1 MTADDTRP
9 EEDTEKPQPEYV
21 EHIARKS
28 EDFAQWYTDVVR
40 KAELADYTPVRG
52 CMVIRPYGYALWE
65 NIRDALDDMIKATGH
80 SNMYFPLLIPESLF
94 LKEAEH
100 VEGFAPEVAWVTH
113 GGDRKLEE
121 RLAIRPT
128 SETII
133 GTLYKKWIRSHRDLP
148 VLINQWANVM
158 RWEMRTR
165 LFLRTAEFLW
175 QEGHTFHATDAET
188 VEEVD
193 KMLECYRSLAE
204 DWLAMPVI
212 KGQKTEA
219 EKFAGA
225 RYTMSIEALM
235 SDGKALQSGTSHHLG
250 QNFTKAYDIT
260 YADRENQRRYPYGTS
275 WGLSTRVIGGVI
287 MCHGD
292 EAGLIMPP
300 RVAPIQVVIVPIYRG
315 EEERATVLEAVNS
328 LTADLTANSAYD
340 GRPLRVHVDDR
351 DEKPGYKF
359 NDWELRGVPL
369 RVEIGPRDLANG
381 QAVVVERIG
390 RGKQPERL
398 SSLSKR
404 LPDQLDLFHQRL
416 FSRALDMRA
425 SFTVEVASRAELD
438 AAYADGKQALARGSW
453 CGDGACEAEI
463 KETTHGASIRGIVA
477 NEASGACAGCG
488 KPGTHTVYWARA
500 Y

>member
-9 EEDTEKPQPEYV
+9 QEDAEKPQPEYV
-21 EHIARKS
+21 DHIAEKS
-28 EDFAQWYTDVVR
+28 DDFSQWYTDVVR

-52 CMVIRPYGYALWE
+52 CMVIRPYGWALWE

-100 VEGFAPEVAWVTH
+100 VEGFTPQVAWVTH
-113 GGDRKLEE
+113 GGAQKLEE

-133 GTLYKKWIRSHRDLP
+133 GTLYKKWIHSHRDLP
-148 VLINQWANVM
+148 VLINQWANVV

-165 LFLRTAEFLW
+165 LFLRTAEFMW
-175 QEGHTFHATDAET
+175 QEGHTFHATDAEAI
-188 VEEVD
+188 EEVD
-193 KMLECYRSLAE
+193 KMLECYRVLSE
-204 DWLAMPVI
+204 EWLAVPVF
-212 KGQKTEA
+212 KAVKTES

-225 RYTMSIEALM
+225 KYTMAIEALM
-235 SDGKALQSGTSHHLG
+235 SDGKALQLGTSHHLD

-260 YADRENQRRYPYGTS
+260 YSDRDNRRRYPHGTS
-275 WGLSTRVIGGVI
+275 WGLSTRVIGGLI

-292 EAGLIMPP
+292 ESGLIMPP

-315 EEERATVLEAVNS
+315 DEQRALVDAAVSELKAS
-328 LTADLTANSAYD
+328 L
-340 GRPLRVHVDDR
+340 GGIRVHVDDR
-351 DEKPGYKF
+351 DEKPGYKY

-369 RVEIGPRDLANG
+369 RVELGPRDIESG
-381 QAVVVERIG
+381 QAVVVERINREKVAVPIG
-390 RGKQPERL
+390 ELPARL
-398 SSLSKR
+398 TEMLE
-404 LPDQLDLFHQRL
+404 QFHVRL
-416 FSRALDMRA
+416 FDRAVAMRE
-425 SFTVEVASRAELD
+425 SYTVNVSSRAELD
-438 AAYADGKQALARGSW
+438 AAYADGKQALARGPW
-453 CGDGACEAEI
+453 CGDTSCEEEI
-463 KETTHGASIRGIVA
+463 KNATRGVTIRGIVK

-488 KPGTHTVYWARA
+488 RPGNHTVYWARA

>member
-9 EEDTEKPQPEYV
+9 DEDAEKPQPEYV
-21 EHIARKS
+21 EHITKKS
-28 EDFAQWYTDVVR
+28 EDFPQWYTDVVR

-65 NIRDALDDMIKATGH
+65 NIRDALDAMIKATGH
-80 SNMYFPLLIPESLF
+80 SNMYFPLLIPESL
-94 LKEAEH
+94 LMKEAEH

-113 GGDRKLEE
+113 GGNQKLEE

-188 VEEVD
+188 VDEVE
-193 KMLECYRSLAE
+193 KMLECYRVLAE

-212 KGQKTEA
+212 KGRKTES

-225 RYTMSIEALM
+225 EYTKSIEALM
-235 SDGKALQSGTSHHLG
+235 SDGRALQSGTSHHLG

-260 YADRENQRRYPYGTS
+260 YADKENQRSYPYGTS
-275 WGLSTRVIGGVI
+275 WGLSTRIIGALI

-292 EAGLIMPP
+292 DAGLIIPP

-315 EEERATVLEAVNS
+315 DEQRAVVEAAVSKLKAS
-328 LTADLTANSAYD
+328 LT
-340 GRPLRVHVDDR
+340 GIRVHVDDR
-351 DEKPGYKF
+351 DEKPGYKY

-369 RVEIGPRDLANG
+369 RVELGPRDIEAG
-381 QAVVVERIG
+381 QAMIVERIDREKVAVPIG
-390 RGKQPERL
+390 DLPARL
-398 SSLSKR
+398 TEMLE
-404 LPDQLDLFHQRL
+404 QFHLRL
-416 FSRALDMRA
+416 FERAVAMRE
-425 SFTVEVASRAELD
+425 SFSVEVSTRAALE
-438 AAYADGKQALARGSW
+438 AAYADGKQALARGPW
-453 CGDGACEAEI
+453 CGGASCEEEI
-463 KETTHGASIRGIVA
+463 KAATRGVTIRSIV
-477 NEASGACAGCG
+477 EDPASGSCAGCG
-488 KPGTHTVYWARA
+488 KPAKHTVFWARA

>member
-1 MTADDTRP
+1 MNAQEPRADAD
-9 EEDTEKPQPEYV
+9 EDKPQPEYV
-21 EHIARKS
+21 EHITKKS
-28 EDFAQWYTDVVR
+28 VDFAQWYTDVVR

-52 CMVIRPYGYALWE
+52 CMVIRPYGWALWE

-94 LKEAEH
+94 MKEAEH

-113 GGDRKLEE
+113 GGNQKLEE

-175 QEGHTFHATDAET
+175 QEGHTFHATEQEAAE
-188 VEEVD
+188 EAD
-193 KMLECYRSLAE
+193 RMLECYRVLAE
-204 DWLAMPVI
+204 EWVAMPVI
-212 KGQKTEA
+212 KGRKTDA

-225 RYTMSIEALM
+225 EYTLSIEALM
-235 SDGKALQSGTSHHLG
+235 SDGRALQSGTSHHLG
-250 QNFTKAYDIT
+250 QNFTRTYDIT
-260 YADRENQRRYPYGTS
+260 YADRQNQRSYPYGTS
-275 WGLSTRVIGGVI
+275 WGLSTRIIGGLI

-292 EAGLIMPP
+292 ESGLIMPP

-315 EEERATVLEAVNS
+315 DEQRAVVDRAVAELSSS
-328 LTADLTANSAYD
+328 LQ
-340 GRPLRVHVDDR
+340 GIRVHVDGR
-351 DEKPGYKF
+351 DEKPGFKY

-369 RVEIGPRDLANG
+369 RVELGPRDIDAG
-381 QAVVVERIG
+381 QAVVVDRLERNKVAVPIDEMP
-390 RGKQPERL
+390 Q
-398 SSLSKR
+398 R
-404 LPDQLDLFHQRL
+404 LPQMLDEFQVKLFQ
-416 FSRALDMRA
+416 RALKMRQ
-425 SFTVEVASRAELD
+425 SYTIEVAGHEELV
-438 AAYADGKQALARGSW
+438 AAYADGRQALARGPW
-453 CGDGACEAEI
+453 CGDPTCEAEI
-463 KETTHGASIRGIVA
+463 KEATHGVTIRAIVDEA
-477 NEASGACAGCG
+477 ASGACAWCG
-488 KPGTHTVYWARA
+488 RPARHMVYWARA

>member
-9 EEDTEKPQPEYV
+9 GEDAEKPQPEYV
-21 EHIARKS
+21 EQIAKKS
-28 EDFAQWYTDVVR
+28 EDFSQWYTDVIR

-65 NIRDALDDMIKATGH
+65 NIRDALDSMIKATGH

-188 VEEVD
+188 VDEVD

-225 RYTMSIEALM
+225 KYTMSIEALM

-250 QNFTKAYDIT
+250 QNFTKVYDIT
-260 YADRENQRRYPYGTS
+260 YADKENQRSYPYGTS
-275 WGLSTRVIGGVI
+275 WGLSTRVIGGLI

-292 EAGLIMPP
+292 ESGLIMPP

-315 EEERATVLEAVNS
+315 EAERETVLDAVDA
-328 LTADLTANSAYD
+328 LATDLAASSRYD
-340 GRPLRVHVDDR
+340 GQPLRVHVDDR

-369 RVEIGPRDLANG
+369 RVEIGPRDIAAG
-381 QAVVVERIG
+381 QATVVERIDRQKTAVPIG
-390 RGKQPERL
+390 ELAARL
-398 SSLSKR
+398 AETLVQFQVR
-404 LPDQLDLFHQRL
+404 LLE
-416 FSRALDMRA
+416 RALAMRD
-425 SFTVEVASRAELD
+425 SFTVEVESRAELD
-438 AAYADGKQALARGSW
+438 AAFADGKQALAHGSW
-453 CGDGACEAEI
+453 CGDGACEAEV
-463 KETTHGASIRGIVA
+463 KEATHGATIRAIVA
-477 NEASGACAGCG
+477 NEASGVCAGCG
-488 KPGTHTVYWARA
+488 RPGKHTVYWARA